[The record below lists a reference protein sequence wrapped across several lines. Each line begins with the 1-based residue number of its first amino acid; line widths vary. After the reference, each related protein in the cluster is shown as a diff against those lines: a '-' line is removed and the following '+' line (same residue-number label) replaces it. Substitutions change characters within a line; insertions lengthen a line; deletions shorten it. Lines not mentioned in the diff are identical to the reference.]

1 VRWGGAF
8 LVDVDFGL
16 LAGPGSSVGTEDSRA
31 LRYLWRVGEAIRW
44 PDQTA
49 SLQTVEY
56 WLNQGPEDGRVV
68 HAADGLA
75 ELYMGVTLT
84 GGWTQVTAAHV
95 QVKDIPTAIYEVR
108 RCGHNSKLVGQ
119 LRGHRCAFYLRT
131 Q

>member
-1 VRWGGAF
+1 M
-8 LVDVDFGL
+8 
-16 LAGPGSSVGTEDSRA
+16 GTEDSRA
-31 LRYLWRVGEAIRW
+31 LRFPYQRVGEAIRW
-44 PDQTA
+44 SDQTA

-75 ELYMGVTLT
+75 ELYMGITLV

-95 QVKDIPTAIYEVR
+95 QVKDTPTAIYEVR
-108 RCGHNSKLVGQ
+108 RCGHASKLVGQ